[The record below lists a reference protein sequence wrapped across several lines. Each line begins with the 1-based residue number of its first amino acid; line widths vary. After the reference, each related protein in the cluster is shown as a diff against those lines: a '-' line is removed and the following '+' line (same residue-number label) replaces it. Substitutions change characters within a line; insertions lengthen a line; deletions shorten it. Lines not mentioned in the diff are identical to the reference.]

1 MPPRAL
7 VGATGCIGANV
18 AAALLA
24 RGYDV
29 RAMRRIASSLDALD
43 GPDVSVHVGAKKLGF
58 SYRKTSLAA
67 ESARKQYYSLVE
79 HQKPGF
85 WSTP

>member
-1 MPPRAL
+1 MPPGAL

-29 RAMRRIASSLDALD
+29 RAMRRIASSLEALNGLKQD
-43 GPDVSVHVGAKKLGF
+43 ICFPSKLV
-58 SYRKTSLAA
+58 LN
-67 ESARKQYYSLVE
+67 
-79 HQKPGF
+79 
-85 WSTP
+85 